1 VVLSRL
7 ALLLLL
13 ALAAPAAAQSAPVPV
28 GEGDLLVYEV
38 SLEGERAEGP
48 VRVAG
53 ALTVTVRVEGGVLV
67 LEPAGAVA
75 AGLPLEEVL
84 VWLSD
89 LTNLTVGVEARY
101 ALPSLEPLGDHQC
114 PVIEPERGRGG
125 KGKVSGGLYN
135 YFISLLDNG
144 TLEVWVQYK
153 CTYSEGILVALEAE
167 ANGTIYGEKGA
178 VKIKAELV
186 DTTVE
191 GVEVSDPARL
201 AVPAMA
207 SAAAAASIALAARL
221 RARA

>member
-1 VVLSRL
+1 MTLSRL

-13 ALAAPAAAQSAPVPV
+13 ALAAPAAAQSAPISD
-28 GEGDLLVYEV
+28 GDLLVYEV
-38 SLEGERAEGP
+38 SLVGSGEEGP
-48 VRVAG
+48 VRAAG
-53 ALTVTVRVEGGVLV
+53 TLTVVARAEGGVLV

-101 ALPSLEPLGDHQC
+101 TLPSLEPLGDHQC

-125 KGKVSGGLYN
+125 KGKVSGDLYT
-135 YFISLLDNG
+135 YFILFEENLTS
-144 TLEVWVQYK
+144 EVWIQYK

-186 DTTVE
+186 YTTIE
-191 GVEVSDPARL
+191 GVEVSDPTSL
-201 AVPAMA
+201 AAPAIA
-207 SAAAAASIALAARL
+207 SAAAASSIALAARL
-221 RARA
+221 RTRA